1 VLAAVEAKP
10 AAPVP
15 AERGQPRLPLRA
27 LERGLVRPAWLRAR
41 GENTMAL
48 YVATL
53 SIELIETLRPL
64 VPRIKQK
71 DKSLADQILRAAS
84 SIALNIGEGELSD
97 PGNRRARF
105 FSAAGS
111 AGETLTAVKV
121 AIAWRYFRQEEG
133 ELAIA
138 QLRRIISILWR
149 LTR

>member
-1 VLAAVEAKP
+1 
-10 AAPVP
+10 
-15 AERGQPRLPLRA
+15 
-27 LERGLVRPAWLRAR
+27 
-41 GENTMAL
+41 MAL

-71 DKSLADQILRAAS
+71 DKSLAHQIKRAAS
-84 SIALNIGEGELSD
+84 SIALNVGEGELSD
-97 PGNRRARF
+97 PGNRRAPF

-121 AIAWRYFRQEEG
+121 AIAWRYLRQEEG
-133 ELAIA
+133 EVAMA
-138 QLRRIISILWR
+138 QLRRIIGILWR

>member
-1 VLAAVEAKP
+1 MTLF
-10 AAPVP
+10 
-15 AERGQPRLPLRA
+15 
-27 LERGLVRPAWLRAR
+27 
-41 GENTMAL
+41 
-48 YVATL
+48 VASL

-71 DKSLADQILRAAS
+71 DKSLADQITRAAS
-84 SIALNIGEGELSD
+84 SIALNIGEAELSD

-121 AIAWRYFRQEEG
+121 AIAWRYFGDDEG
-133 ELAIA
+133 DAAVTL
-138 QLRRIISILWR
+138 LRRIIAILWR